1 MNEHLD
7 PTSENFSKEEVDI
20 ERALRPLSFD
30 DFAGQE
36 KVLENLSVFVQ
47 AANMRND
54 ALDPYICTMKTVK
67 IIHPQFGLLL
77 EDSYQDA
84 VQFKLFLNLVHSCLE
99 LNQDLTTFNGRD
111 FLLHIPYTLLV
122 LET

>member
-1 MNEHLD
+1 
-7 PTSENFSKEEVDI
+7 
-20 ERALRPLSFD
+20 
-30 DFAGQE
+30 
-36 KVLENLSVFVQ
+36 
-47 AANMRND
+47 
-54 ALDPYICTMKTVK
+54 MKTVK

-111 FLLHIPYTLLV
+111 FLLHIPYTLLRESIV
-122 LET
+122 IGNVKEVTLAEYAIQKSKMEV

>member
-1 MNEHLD
+1 
-7 PTSENFSKEEVDI
+7 
-20 ERALRPLSFD
+20 
-30 DFAGQE
+30 
-36 KVLENLSVFVQ
+36 
-47 AANMRND
+47 
-54 ALDPYICTMKTVK
+54 MKTVK

-111 FLLHIPYTLLV
+111 FLLHIPYTLLCESIV
-122 LET
+122 IGNVKEVTLAEYAIQKSKMEV

>member
-1 MNEHLD
+1 
-7 PTSENFSKEEVDI
+7 
-20 ERALRPLSFD
+20 
-30 DFAGQE
+30 
-36 KVLENLSVFVQ
+36 
-47 AANMRND
+47 
-54 ALDPYICTMKTVK
+54 MKTVK

-111 FLLHIPYTLLV
+111 FLLHSPYTLLRESIV
-122 LET
+122 LGNVKEVTLAEYAIQKSKMEV

>member
-1 MNEHLD
+1 
-7 PTSENFSKEEVDI
+7 
-20 ERALRPLSFD
+20 
-30 DFAGQE
+30 
-36 KVLENLSVFVQ
+36 
-47 AANMRND
+47 
-54 ALDPYICTMKTVK
+54 MKTVK

-111 FLLHIPYTLLV
+111 FLLHIPYTLLRESIV
-122 LET
+122 LGNVKEVTLAEYAIQKSKMEV